1 MRLAPVFLGSL
12 ARRRLATLFSLV
24 AIILGVSLGMAV
36 QAVHEA
42 ALDEFGRG
50 LRSLAGTADLQV
62 VGPRGGFD
70 ENLYGVV
77 AGRAEIAAASPV
89 LEIDVGL
96 VGRDEKLPLLGVDV
110 FALAQVTPALLPRP
124 VSTESLTPADRFA
137 TLAQDTVF
145 LSSAA
150 QQALGRKPGQHIE
163 FQAGSGKLSFRV
175 AGDIPGADENRRLA
189 VMDIAAAQQAFG
201 RIGKISRIDLRLA
214 EGVSPAVARQSLQP
228 LLPAGVLIEEP
239 EAAAD
244 QAGNLS
250 RAYRVNLTMLAAIAL
265 LTGGFL
271 VFSAQALSVVRRRTE
286 FAFLRALGL
295 SRRSLFSWLL
305 AEGAAVGLIGG
316 VLGVILGHGLAWGAL
331 ALLGGDLGAG
341 YFSGLKPELVF
352 QPQAAAVYV
361 LLGLLAGLAG
371 AWLPAREAATVS
383 PAQALK
389 AGDEAHLIGGR
400 GHPWLGACRALESSA
415 ANRPRR
421 PLFCRLLA
429 PWNNHAAANPA
440 KNDLGGADF
449 RYRRPKPDKLLG
461 FGLLAASVAASAI
474 PPWQGL
480 PIGGYLAVA
489 CLLAGGVLLL
499 PALAAGIARLL
510 PARGPVP
517 ARLAAAR
524 LGAAPGHA
532 VVAAAGVMTSVALA
546 AAMAIMVASFRDS
559 VDQWLHQLLP
569 ADLYL
574 RAGSAQSSVYLDPA
588 LQARIAAVDG
598 VAHSSFTRHNS
609 VRLAAGKA
617 PVALIARPIAPD
629 GSNLPLVGAR
639 QPTSQAAIWISE
651 AMFDLYGWR
660 PGQTVELPLAGH
672 SVPLRVAGVW
682 RDYSRQTG
690 AIMIDLA
697 DYRRLTG
704 DQLVNDVAIHLAPDA
719 PIEPVAAALTAL
731 SGPGMLEIARPGE
744 IRAISLQIFDRTFA
758 ITYLLEAVAVA
769 IGLAG
774 VAASFA
780 ALAAARRR
788 EFGMLRHL
796 GLTRRQI
803 GWMLAQEGALAASV
817 GVVAGLLAGGAI
829 GIVLIE
835 VVNRQSFHWSMD
847 LHVPWASLALFGL
860 SLVALAALAAV
871 LAGRQAM
878 RQDAVLAVREDW

>member
-12 ARRRLATLFSLV
+12 TRRRMATLFSFI
-24 AIILGVSLGMAV
+24 AIVLGVALGMAV

-42 ALDEFGRG
+42 ALSEFDRG
-50 LRSLAGTADLQV
+50 LRVMAGEADLQV

-70 ENLYGVV
+70 ENIYALLASRPEV
-77 AGRAEIAAASPV
+77 AEASPI
-89 LEIDVGL
+89 LELEVKRAGSEETL
-96 VGRDEKLPLLGVDV
+96 QLLGIDI
-110 FALAQVTPALLPRP
+110 FALARVTPVLLPKP
-124 VSTESLTPADRFA
+124 ASTADP
-137 TLAQDTVF
+137 LAALDEASVF
-145 LSSAA
+145 LSRAA
-150 QQALGRKPGQHIE
+150 QTALGRKPGDDID
-163 FQAGSGKLSFRV
+163 FQAGTQRRRFKI
-175 AGDIPGADENRRLA
+175 AGDIPGAAENRRLA
-189 VMDIAAAQQAFG
+189 VMDIAAVQSHFG
-201 RIGKISRIDLRLA
+201 KLGRLSRIDLKLV
-214 EGVSPAVARQSLQP
+214 EGVAPAAAGSALQAI
-228 LLPAGVLIEEP
+228 LPAGVLVEVA
-239 EAAAD
+239 EASAD

-295 SRRSLFSWLL
+295 ARQTLFAWLV
-305 AEGAAVGLIGG
+305 AEGAMVGLAGG
-316 VLGVILGHGLAWGAL
+316 VAGVILGHGLAWGAL

-341 YFSGLKPELVF
+341 YFSGLQPSLQF
-352 QPQAAAVYV
+352 QPSVTAIYV
-361 LLGLLAGLAG
+361 VLGLLAGIAG

-389 AGDEAHLIGGR
+389 AGDEAALLGGH
-400 GHPWLGACRALESSA
+400 GHPWLGL
-415 ANRPRR
+415 
-421 PLFCRLLA
+421 
-429 PWNNHAAANPA
+429 
-440 KNDLGGADF
+440 
-449 RYRRPKPDKLLG
+449 
-461 FGLLAASVAASAI
+461 GLLVASLAACAI
-474 PPWQGL
+474 PPIDGL
-480 PIGGYLAVA
+480 PVGGYLAVA
-489 CLLAGGVLLL
+489 CLLAGGVMLL
-499 PALAAGIARLL
+499 PALAAGIAATLARLL

-532 VVAAAGVMTSVALA
+532 VVAAAGVLTSVALA

-574 RAGSAQSSVYLDPA
+574 RAGQTSSSAYLDEA
-588 LQARIAAVDG
+588 LQARISAVNG
-598 VAHSSFTRHNS
+598 VDRSNFTRHDN

-617 PVALIARPIAPD
+617 PVALIARAISAD
-629 GSNLPLVGAR
+629 GSNLPLVGPVR
-639 QPTSQAAIWISE
+639 LGERPAIWISE
-651 AMFDLYGWR
+651 AMLDIYGWR
-660 PGQTVELPLAGH
+660 VGQQVALPLAGKLVELH
-672 SVPLRVAGVW
+672 IAGVW
-682 RDYSRQTG
+682 RDYARQTG
-690 AIMIDLA
+690 AIMINLV

-704 DQLVNDVAIHLAPDA
+704 DRLVNDAAIFLAPDA
-719 PIEPVAAALTAL
+719 VADQVAAALSAMA
-731 SGPGMLEIARPGE
+731 GPGVLEIARPGE
-744 IRAISLQIFDRTFA
+744 IRALSLKIFDRTFA
-758 ITYLLEAVAVA
+758 VTYLLEAVAIA

-803 GWMLAQEGALAASV
+803 GWMLAQEGALAAGV

-829 GIVLIE
+829 GLVLIE

-847 LHVPWASLALFGL
+847 LHVPWASLALFAL
-860 SLVALAALAAV
+860 ALVALAALAAV